1 MSNLSKQDHTINY
14 RDNVTISNCVWFH
27 TGVNIPSIWGVECI
41 GSNDISIIKNKFND
55 VEYGSFDLNSTAIS
69 IIYGNN
75 VVISNNRIF
84 DSRDGIQISNSSA
97 IILDNYINHEFEP
110 NSSMSGLS
118 MDNSYSSVVKYN
130 TIIDYSTGLYL
141 YNSSP
146 DMYSNEIR
154 NLNSPSTALDSRFNS
169 SPRLRP
175 QDVNGETIWDA
186 GKNKLE
192 ALYTGNGNKY
202 AISITNNSIP
212 NIDMGC
218 NTINGNTYNIYG
230 DISLCTGLY
239 YYYPATNNI
248 WNNPGNNNVCDAYI
262 ETFPDGCPAGSGG
275 SEKEEEY
282 EKVEENV
289 DPPQPIII
297 NYGNGVYDTISITT
311 RNVQLSPDKAM
322 YLQASKDELLNNHQQ
337 AITKYQQII
346 QNYQDSSSA
355 INSLKRILHC
365 KDKLNV
371 DTTSYSVLR
380 TYYQGLVQANLTDTA
395 FVNVAEELAAKC
407 LVRMGN
413 LTDAITEYEGI
424 ITSTTDSLKMICA
437 ELNIIETYMIIQQRG
452 DAPNFTGQLVYL
464 KPMSK
469 DDAYS
474 KIMDRLHRNKNKKS
488 SNLVPKEYQLS
499 QNYPNPF
506 NPVTKIKYALPYA
519 SNVTLKVYDILGREV
534 ISLVNEFKDAGSYIV
549 EFNGTNY
556 ASGVYFYRIEAE
568 GQNGRKYV
576 EKKKM
581 VFIK

>member
-1 MSNLSKQDHTINY
+1 MLFFLI
-14 RDNVTISNCVWFH
+14 
-27 TGVNIPSIWGVECI
+27 
-41 GSNDISIIKNKFND
+41 
-55 VEYGSFDLNSTAIS
+55 
-69 IIYGNN
+69 
-75 VVISNNRIF
+75 
-84 DSRDGIQISNSSA
+84 
-97 IILDNYINHEFEP
+97 
-110 NSSMSGLS
+110 
-118 MDNSYSSVVKYN
+118 
-130 TIIDYSTGLYL
+130 
-141 YNSSP
+141 
-146 DMYSNEIR
+146 
-154 NLNSPSTALDSRFNS
+154 
-169 SPRLRP
+169 
-175 QDVNGETIWDA
+175 
-186 GKNKLE
+186 
-192 ALYTGNGNKY
+192 
-202 AISITNNSIP
+202 
-212 NIDMGC
+212 
-218 NTINGNTYNIYG
+218 
-230 DISLCTGLY
+230 
-239 YYYPATNNI
+239 
-248 WNNPGNNNVCDAYI
+248 
-262 ETFPDGCPAGSGG
+262 
-275 SEKEEEY
+275 
-282 EKVEENV
+282 
-289 DPPQPIII
+289 
-297 NYGNGVYDTISITT
+297 
-311 RNVQLSPDKAM
+311 
-322 YLQASKDELLNNHQQ
+322 

-365 KDKLNV
+365 NDKLNV

-534 ISLVNEFKDAGSYIV
+534 ISLVNEFKDAGSYII

-581 VFIK
+581 ILIK